1 MLKPELADFY
11 WRKHEE
17 PSNNMWGFDPLVK
30 KIIEEYPEQS
40 KPPSTIPSSMKPLV
54 GKQYRRNKPQC
65 ANGKVYCILPVGE
78 LV

>member
-30 KIIEEYPEQS
+30 KIIEEYPEKS
-40 KPPSTIPSSMKPLV
+40 KPPSTIPSSMKPLAESNIEETNHSAPM
-54 GKQYRRNKPQC
+54 GRY
-65 ANGKVYCILPVGE
+65 ILPGE